1 MGGGWSGL
9 YQELT
14 TEDVAECELDHL
26 LRWVESAEASL
37 EHEPSALAGDYLEIQ
52 KTTRRVGLYLTQL
65 GKGIA
70 SRVPLIESPPNYRMV
85 GT

>member
-1 MGGGWSGL
+1 MGGGWSGR

-26 LRWVESAEASL
+26 LRWVDSADVSL

-52 KTTRRVGLYLTQL
+52 KTTRRLGLFMTQL
-65 GKGIA
+65 GRGIA
-70 SRVPLIESPPNYRMV
+70 SRVPDRRAV
-85 GT
+85 G